1 MRHSL
6 LIGID
11 GFINFGLGA
20 FLIVFPRDFVSF
32 LGIPQPASAFYP
44 SILGAVLFGIGIAL
58 WIERRADRVRGRGL
72 GLGGA
77 IVINLCGAL
86 VLAAW
91 LLFGDLSLSTKGAGV
106 LWSIVTVL
114 IVVSAAEIAC
124 VRHGRDVAVTAIMVY
139 YCHA

>member
-1 MRHSL
+1 MRRSF

-11 GFINFGLGA
+11 SFINLALGA
-20 FLIVFPRDFVSF
+20 LLIVFPRDLVSF

-58 WIERRADRVRGRGL
+58 WMERGMDGARGRGL

-77 IVINLCGAL
+77 VVINLCAAL

-91 LLFGDLSLSTKGAGV
+91 LLFGGLSLSAKGSGFLWGILV
-106 LWSIVTVL
+106 LL
-114 IVVSAAEIAC
+114 ILVRLAEIAS
-124 VRHGRDVAVTAIMVY
+124 VRRTLSRANDE
-139 YCHA
+139 